1 MATQKITKRV
11 ELEIDRLVTEYGY
24 SREILQDFT
33 RFVLTKESV
42 SRPKKAKS
50 LSLTELKTQIYK
62 YFEVKDT
69 TSLKKSG
76 AFQMATSGIGKLDL
90 SKKEG
95 WEILYR
101 KFIGILPHEENQQG
115 YGCINGIDIFK
126 YDLPWKAFGL
136 TPKESTTEDVKRAYR
151 QLSKIYH
158 PDIPHTGDSRIFE
171 RLTVFYNSLN
181 RRFE

>member
-50 LSLTELKTQIYK
+50 LSLTELKTQIYQ

-69 TSLKKSG
+69 TALKKSG
-76 AFQMATSGIGKLDL
+76 TFQMATSGIGKLDL

-126 YDLPWKAFGL
+126 YNLPWDIFELDPQVA
-136 TPKESTTEDVKRAYR
+136 TTEEIKTAYR
-151 QLSKIYH
+151 NLSKIYH
-158 PDIPHTGDSRIFE
+158 PDIPNTGDSKIFE
-171 RLTVFYNSLN
+171 RLTIFYKSLTD
-181 RRFE
+181 RF